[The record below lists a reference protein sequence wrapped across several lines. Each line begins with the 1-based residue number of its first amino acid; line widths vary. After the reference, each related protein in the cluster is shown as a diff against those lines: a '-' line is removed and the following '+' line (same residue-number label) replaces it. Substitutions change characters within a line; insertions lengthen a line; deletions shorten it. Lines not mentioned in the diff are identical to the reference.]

1 MIYSSKYEVILKIM
15 FLCPGRVGVEER
27 SLDLIFIRGAARPFG
42 FLVGRRAVFFS
53 IDETR
58 FSLTK

>member
-1 MIYSSKYEVILKIM
+1 M

-27 SLDLIFIRGAARPFG
+27 SLDLIYIRGAARPFG